1 MEDIK
6 HTSLIEL
13 KNRLDE
19 IEKEK
24 QDILEEM
31 DRRFPGMGRKISY
44 QEAEVEVVDEL
55 LNNLSISV
63 KPFVIREQSKDEMER

>member
-6 HTSLIEL
+6 HTSLINL
-13 KNRLDE
+13 RNRLDE

-24 QDILEEM
+24 QEILKEM
-31 DRRFPGMGRKISY
+31 DRRFPNMGTKIRY

-55 LNNLSISV
+55 ISNFNIQAMQFNI
-63 KPFVIREQSKDEMER
+63 KEKEIDKER